1 MYILGI
7 ESSCDESAASVIQ
20 LNKKGDFQVL
30 SDVIFSQIDIHK
42 EYGGVVPEIAAREHL
57 VSILPCIDQSLEKA
71 KIKAKDI
78 SAIAITSGPG
88 LITSLISASE
98 TAKALSFVWDK
109 PIIPINHIEGHI
121 YSAFIEHK
129 EKIEFPALI
138 LTVSGGHNILISMKD
153 HFDYK
158 IIGQTLDDAAGEA
171 FDKAAKMMKLGYPG
185 GPIISKLADS
195 YKKKEEID
203 LPRPMMHS
211 KNLDFSFSGLKTAL
225 LYKLKK
231 DRNWS
236 KKIPQY
242 CYSFQKA
249 VVDVLVSKTLK
260 AISLEKTKSVLLV
273 GGVSA
278 NKALKKELNAKI
290 RKKYPDINF
299 IAPSLKYS
307 GDNAVMIAL
316 AGTYHFSKNPKRM
329 RDYKSVKISSN
340 LSLNDKFLK

>member
-20 LNKKGDFQVL
+20 FNKKKDFQIL
-30 SDVIFSQIDIHK
+30 SNVIFSQIDIHK

-57 VSILPCIDQSLEKA
+57 ISILPCIDQSLEKA
-71 KIKAKDI
+71 KIKAKDL

-88 LITSLISASE
+88 LITSLLSASE
-98 TAKALSFVWDK
+98 TAKALSFAWDK

-121 YSAFIEHK
+121 YSAFIENKK
-129 EKIEFPALI
+129 EIKFPALI

-153 HFDYK
+153 HFNYK

-171 FDKAAKMMKLGYPG
+171 FDKAAKMMNLGYPG
-185 GPIISKLADS
+185 GPIISKIADN
-195 YKKKEEID
+195 YKKKKEEID

-211 KNLDFSFSGLKTAL
+211 KDFNFSFSGLKTAL

-231 DRNWS
+231 DQNWS
-236 KKIPQY
+236 NKIPQY
-242 CYSFQKA
+242 CYSFQKS
-249 VVDVLVSKTLK
+249 VIDVLVSKTLK
-260 AISLEKTKSVLLV
+260 AIPKTKAQSVLLV

-278 NKALKKELNAKI
+278 NKALKKELKKKI
-290 RKKYPDINF
+290 KEKYPDITF

-307 GDNAVMIAL
+307 GDNAAMIAL
-316 AGTYHFSKNPKRM
+316 AGAYHFSKNPKRVKN
-329 RDYKSVKISSN
+329 YKNIKISSN
-340 LSLNDKFLK
+340 LSLNDKI